1 MDANQQCQSI
11 FHMARKVDGLGER
24 TLGVLTKCDRVP
36 REESDEL
43 EAVSYSTWLLKC
55 LFNSERCS
63 K

>member
-1 MDANQQCQSI
+1 
-11 FHMARKVDGLGER
+11 MARKVDGLGER